1 MNLFPMQAGAVMG
14 GPPGEMVLT
23 LDLETQTS
31 LCVGGL
37 EDHMKL
43 QKEHGA

>member
-1 MNLFPMQAGAVMG
+1 MQAGAGMG

-31 LCVGGL
+31 VCAGGL
-37 EDHMKL
+37 EDHMEL
-43 QKEHGA
+43 QKEHVA